1 MSALF
6 ETLPIPLEAQIA
18 EVEYE
23 IVMRL
28 RVYAQLVE
36 NKRLTQAKADHK
48 IAAMRAV
55 LVTLKSI
62 KENAECL
69 PSRA

>member
-18 EVEYE
+18 CVERE
-23 IVMRL
+23 IAMRL
-28 RVYAQLVE
+28 SAYPRFVQE
-36 NKRLTQAKADHK
+36 HRMRQAKADHE

-55 LVTLKSI
+55 LTTLKSI
-62 KENAECL
+62 KENAE
-69 PSRA
+69 